1 MTTIQRVLFLC
12 IGKQTIWLRAESG
25 EGQRRRPNLDLRG
38 NADTGTFIRL
48 GSLTPWGIV
57 ASQAETRR

>member
-25 EGQRRRPNLDLRG
+25 EGQRRRPRG